1 MKPLKQEREH
11 MEKRISF
18 GAKVSILLRSL
29 FIQAG
34 WNYKGMIS
42 MGFGFALAPL
52 ARMLYKNDPAAY
64 NAFLRRHLGFFNAH
78 PYFASYALGAIV
90 RLEEDIAA
98 GKASVDQEE
107 HFKNALIG
115 PLGALGDQLFWG
127 VIRPAVFA
135 FGVLGYYLYDD
146 TKDQL
151 TILLLL
157 FILYNLP
164 HLYIRIHG
172 FWRGYRDGYKVC
184 RILKME
190 NFRFLKR
197 AYMGLGLL
205 CVGILAGLNAPVPP
219 HVLPMEFLIFIVSIV
234 TAAYLKV
241 LKARTYFAMTIP
253 ILIALLLELI
263 TGNI

>member
-1 MKPLKQEREH
+1 MDKKISLGD
-11 MEKRISF
+11 RISIF
-18 GAKVSILLRSL
+18 LRSL

-42 MGFGFALAPL
+42 MGFSFALVPM
-52 ARMLYKNDPAAY
+52 ARRLYKHDPAGY

-98 GKASVDQEE
+98 GKVSVEQEE

-127 VIRPAVFA
+127 IIRPAVFA

-146 TKDQL
+146 IQDQL

-157 FILYNLP
+157 FMLYNIP

-172 FWRGYRDGYKVC
+172 FSRSYRDGYQVC
-184 RILKME
+184 RILKIE
-190 NFRFLKR
+190 NFKYLKW
-197 AYMGLGLL
+197 AYMGLGLF
-205 CVGILAGLNAPVPP
+205 CVGIFTGLNAPIPP
-219 HVLPMEFLIFIVSIV
+219 HVYPMEFLIFIVSIV
-234 TAAYLKV
+234 TAAYLKI

-253 ILIALLLELI
+253 IVVALLLEFI
-263 TGNI
+263 TGTL